1 MLYLMFWN
9 PPQCRTADAC
19 SLTCKGSAGRHSAAH
34 LSSSERPAL
43 ADEQLDAAYQEVKDV
58 RTVGRA
64 LGLYGDV
71 VVELRNGDKIELR
84 SLPKFMELKK
94 YILERKQAL
103 AGVPSLDTQAKRPK
117 SKGFA

>member
-1 MLYLMFWN
+1 MHFES
-9 PPQCRTADAC
+9 PPHRGDLAFNVVLAATILWLP
-19 SLTCKGSAGRHSAAH
+19 LTIAAISRAAFVKYKFTDKRLSVITSA
-34 LSSSERPAL
+34 PWKN
-43 ADEQLDAAYQEVKDV
+43 EQLDAAYQEVKDV

-94 YILERKQAL
+94 YILER
-103 AGVPSLDTQAKRPK
+103 
-117 SKGFA
+117 

>member
-1 MLYLMFWN
+1 MFAE
-9 PPQCRTADAC
+9 QIIL
-19 SLTCKGSAGRHSAAH
+19 SIAAT
-34 LSSSERPAL
+34 LL

-103 AGVPSLDTQAKRPK
+103 AGTPSLDTQAKRPK